1 MENEGI
7 DTTVEDEVLP
17 QETDAPIEK
26 SMDDTIRE
34 TLDAINKRG
43 DAPADEAESEQTA
56 AERARDEKGRFA
68 AKKAAAESNSEAP
81 IDQDHSEQD
90 RSAAPPAPVVPPEL
104 QKLGLR
110 KDEAEAIAANPVAMQ
125 AFMRRNEEMR
135 ASVGQLHVKAQFG
148 SQMEQAVSP
157 FMATIQSLG
166 TTPDVAVQRLLA
178 ADHSL
183 RYGTPQQKAAMVAK
197 IAQDYGVDLAQAGQ
211 TNPEQAQQYMP
222 DPQVS
227 QLQSQLQQMQSWIQQ
242 QNQQREWQERQAL
255 DSEIAKF
262 QQDPSHHHFEAV
274 RSDMAALLQ
283 AGIASSLEDAY
294 ERAIYANP
302 AVRAQ
307 VLASQ
312 QAKADEQRKAEA
324 AQKAQAA
331 RKAAAVNMPR
341 RGLMPSAKPVGTM
354 DDTIREAASRLGL
367 M

>member
-1 MENEGI
+1 MEDEVIASTG
-7 DTTVEDEVLP
+7 EDEVLP
-17 QETDAPIEK
+17 QETEAPVEK

-43 DAPADEAESEQTA
+43 EDEQTA
-56 AERARDEKGRFA
+56 ADRARDDKGRFA
-68 AKKAAAESNSEAP
+68 KKDAEPQPDESEPSPSEPVAVSAP
-81 IDQDHSEQD
+81 T
-90 RSAAPPAPVVPPEL
+90 VPPEL

-110 KDEAEAIAANPVAMQ
+110 KDEAEAIASNPAALQ
-125 AFMRRNEEMR
+125 AFMRRSEEMHRGLEQYR
-135 ASVGQLHVKAQFG
+135 AKAQFG

-157 FMATIQSLG
+157 YMATIQSLG

-197 IAQDYGVDLAQAGQ
+197 IAQDYGVDINQA
-211 TNPEQAQQYMP
+211 TNMEQAPMP

-331 RKAAAVNMPR
+331 KRSAAVNMPR
-341 RGLMPSAKPVGTM
+341 RGLMPSARPVGTM

>member
-1 MENEGI
+1 
-7 DTTVEDEVLP
+7 
-17 QETDAPIEK
+17 
-26 SMDDTIRE
+26 MDDTIRE
-34 TLDAINKRG
+34 TLEAIQKRG
-43 DAPADEAESEQTA
+43 ESTETTAEDTEQTA
-56 AERARDEKGRFA
+56 GRARDEKGRFA
-68 AKKAAAESNSEAP
+68 PKAAAESNDGTSPDIDPSAP
-81 IDQDHSEQD
+81 D
-90 RSAAPPAPVVPPEL
+90 RSAAPPVPSVPPEL

-110 KDEAEAIAANPVAMQ
+110 KEEAEAIAANPVAMQ

-135 ASVGQLHVKAQFG
+135 RGMEQFQAKAQFG
-148 SQMEQAVSP
+148 SAMAQAVSP

-197 IAQDYGVDLAQAGQ
+197 IAQDYGVDLNNVS
-211 TNPEQAQQYMP
+211 TEQPMP
-222 DPQVS
+222 VDPQVT

-262 QQDPSHHHFEAV
+262 QQDPKHTHFEAV

-283 AGIASSLEDAY
+283 AGIAQNLEDAY

-307 VLASQ
+307 VLAEQ
-312 QAKADEQRKAEA
+312 QAAAEEKRRAEA

-331 RKAAAVNMPR
+331 KRSAAVNMPR
-341 RGLMPSAKPVGTM
+341 RGLMPSARPVGTM

>member
-1 MENEGI
+1 M
-7 DTTVEDEVLP
+7 EDELIAPTGEDVAHP
-17 QETDAPIEK
+17 ETAAPAEK

-43 DAPADEAESEQTA
+43 EAPAEETEQTA
-56 AERARDEKGRFA
+56 AERARDDKGRFA
-68 AKKAAAESNSEAP
+68 RKDAAPQEQAEEPPTEAPPVAAAP
-81 IDQDHSEQD
+81 T
-90 RSAAPPAPVVPPEL
+90 VPPEL

-110 KDEAEAIAANPVAMQ
+110 KEEAEAIAANPVAMQ

-135 ASVGQLHVKAQFG
+135 RGLEQFQHKAQFG

-157 FMATIQSLG
+157 YMATIQSLG

-183 RYGTPQQKAAMVAK
+183 RYGTPQQKAAMVQK
-197 IAQDYGVDLAQAGQ
+197 IAHDYGVDLGQ
-211 TNPEQAQQYMP
+211 VSNMEQAPQYVP

-262 QQDPSHHHFEAV
+262 QQDPKHTHFEAV

-283 AGIASSLEDAY
+283 AGIAQNLEDAY

-307 VLASQ
+307 VLAEQ
-312 QAKADEQRKAEA
+312 QAKADEARKAEA

-341 RGLMPSAKPVGTM
+341 RGLMPVAKPVGTM